1 MKESPFSEHCNRLTL
16 ANELGAYFK
25 KKISDNRFELNAA
38 ATVHNCST
46 LIPPTSSFQPSSSSG
61 FFSSF
66 ELLSKVSVKKLWIP
80 VSLKSSPCMLTQ
92 IHQIR
97 NYFPKRNHVLLSNFF
112 SSSNML
118 FIRLF
123 LANTWEKNRGSPC
136 LFPHKLL
143 WKVDM
148 VLRSQ
153 SGWII
158 CAAGTG
164 ARNKIT
170 PIVFDV
176 QFDVCTRDQAC
187 FRLFLC
193 VWYRQHRNSNLKRL
207 H

>member
-1 MKESPFSEHCNRLTL
+1 MKFCNIFYGIYNIVKPCRL
-16 ANELGAYFK
+16 NEVIKLGN
-25 KKISDNRFELNAA
+25 KIG
-38 ATVHNCST
+38 
-46 LIPPTSSFQPSSSSG
+46 I
-61 FFSSF
+61 FFTKLQQQS
-66 ELLSKVSVKKLWIP
+66 SKVSHFLRNKAVLFFSILLYLQTNWGSWLE
-80 VSLKSSPCMLTQ
+80 VLALTQ

-97 NYFPKRNHVLLSNFF
+97 NYFPQKNHVLLSNFF

-136 LFPHKLL
+136 LFPQKLL

-164 ARNKIT
+164 ARDKIT
-170 PIVFDV
+170 PIVFEV
-176 QFDVCTRDQAC
+176 RTRDQAC
-187 FRLFLC
+187 FRLFLR

>member
-1 MKESPFSEHCNRLTL
+1 MFFKYQNLRNRKSYVINIARHEFYSDFVFNKSGDPRELFAVTKKLLTQVKESPFSEHCNRLTL

-46 LIPPTSSFQPSSSSG
+46 LTPPTSSLQPSSSSG

-123 LANTWEKNRGSPC
+123 LANTWEKSRRSPC

-143 WKVDM
+143 
-148 VLRSQ
+148 
-153 SGWII
+153 
-158 CAAGTG
+158 
-164 ARNKIT
+164 
-170 PIVFDV
+170 
-176 QFDVCTRDQAC
+176 
-187 FRLFLC
+187 
-193 VWYRQHRNSNLKRL
+193 
-207 H
+207 